1 MYKLFPDVVVLRGRT
16 TASTDFHFEVYDFA
30 DGRLILKEPSSRV
43 AAWLKAAGYRW
54 ILGSSGIWKRE
65 ARRQIPA
72 KTARTRPPRWRLT
85 HGQPQTSPAPSGISS
100 PGNLWLTE
108 SGAWHPK
115 MPEPVSA
122 LGRVK
127 QHGHAA

>member
-16 TASTDFHFEVYDFA
+16 TASKDFHFEVYDFA
-30 DGRLILKEPSSRV
+30 DGSLVLTEPSSRV

-65 ARRQIPA
+65 ARRQ
-72 KTARTRPPRWRLT
+72 
-85 HGQPQTSPAPSGISS
+85 PQTSPAPARPNTLLGYPRPAAPSGISS

-115 MPEPVSA
+115 MPEPVSV

-127 QHGHAA
+127 QNGYAA